1 MNPLVAN
8 CSRTYEQKCIFEFS
22 IDFLQVKLFQRNSK
36 KKLPGPPISPSP
48 LLLLTSNPHKQYDIT
63 DIIVP
68 PGNLE
73 FLISTGI

>member
-1 MNPLVAN
+1 MNRNVYLN
-8 CSRTYEQKCIFEFS
+8 FQLIFS
-22 IDFLQVKLFQRNSK
+22 KLNYFKEIPK